1 MKAEA
6 LSSRLAKSWHDI
18 VRDVEQE
25 KDPLRIRDLA
35 RQLNEAMLS
44 EERKKVEQK
53 LGSLHHMNGSH

>member
-6 LSSRLAKSWHDI
+6 LSSRPAKSWHDI

-44 EERKKVEQK
+44 EERSKVEQK
-53 LGSLHHMNGSH
+53 LRTLHDMNGPH